1 MNAIETGS
9 ETRPEA
15 RRRYDHPDLRV
26 VALRMAG
33 HEYVV
38 DVSLVQE
45 IIRLTDLTLVG
56 VAPEYVEGV
65 VKRRGRVMPIV
76 NLRKRLGLEAGR
88 PTVETCAVIVNLSV
102 GPVGF
107 MVDSASE
114 LMRVK
119 TYEFQ
124 APSPVIAGI
133 DQVYIQGVAHLDGR
147 LLVML
152 DLERLLTPGEQREL
166 GELDVGETLFS
177 GAMAGKSPGQAQE
190 RTRLDLRRLMAFELG
205 DELYGVSAA
214 GVAEIREPLP
224 LMPVPNVPSHILGLA
239 NLRGTV
245 MPVIDLR
252 RRFGFEAKAD
262 TPDHRLIILKGPGY
276 AAALRVDSVYGLARL
291 PQTDFQPAPPGVARV
306 APEYYSQIATLDG
319 RMLIELNVR
328 ELLSDTALKT

>member
-9 ETRPEA
+9 KTRPGA

-26 VALRMAG
+26 VTLRMAG

-45 IIRLTDLTLVG
+45 IIRLTDLAPVG

-65 VKRRGRVMPIV
+65 VKRRGRIVPIV
-76 NLRKRLGLEAGR
+76 NLRKRLGLAAAH
-88 PTVETCAVIVNLSV
+88 PTVETCAVIVNLPI

-107 MVDSASE
+107 MVDLASE
-114 LMRVK
+114 LMRVQ
-119 TYEFQ
+119 THEFQ

-166 GELDVGETLFS
+166 GELEVCETLFS
-177 GAMAGKSPGQAQE
+177 GATADESPGPAQG

-214 GVAEIREPLP
+214 DVAEIREPLP
-224 LMPVPNVPSHILGLA
+224 LMPVPNAPSHILGLI

-252 RRFGFEAKAD
+252 RMFDFEVKAD
-262 TPDHRLIILKGPGY
+262 MPDNRLIILKGPGY
-276 AAALRVDSVYGLARL
+276 AVALRVDRVYGLARL
-291 PQTDFQPAPPGVARV
+291 PQTDFQPAPPGVARI
-306 APEYYSQIATLDG
+306 APAYYGQIAVLDG

-328 ELLSDTALKT
+328 ELLSDTTLEM